1 MRGIRLSTIGFVA
14 ATLVLLSACGSA
26 PPTPA
31 SSADEAGTGAATDD
45 EQSARPTEG
54 EQAAPQTGDAPE
66 ISRSAGQEGGVVIF
80 WPRVVP
86 RTDDPE
92 IRKLAGDLQ
101 QRLVALVKQAVPDR
115 ERDVRP
121 EPERVCPRSGC
132 DAMTVG
138 ALLTASS
145 GGCVALAL
153 VAPPGTSPQRI
164 IPWGGDVELKYEQV
178 PFREP
183 PESSVTIKDM
193 VSCTE
198 LLDKLADRE
207 ADVVE
212 AIKGSA
218 P

>member
-1 MRGIRLSTIGFVA
+1 MRSKWFRSIGPLA
-14 ATLVLLSACGSA
+14 AALLLSACGPSPPPPNSADAASDPAVA
-26 PPTPA
+26 PPA
-31 SSADEAGTGAATDD
+31 EDD
-45 EQSARPTEG
+45 GG
-54 EQAAPQTGDAPE
+54 EQAESPAKSTQDAPE
-66 ISRSAGQEGGVVIF
+66 ISRSAGKEGGVVVF

-86 RTDDPE
+86 RTEDPQ

-101 QRLVALVKQAVPDR
+101 KRLVDLVAKAVPER

-121 EPERVCPRSGC
+121 EPERVCPKSGC

-138 ALLTASS
+138 ALLTASG

-153 VAPPGTSPQRI
+153 VAPPGPSPQRI
-164 IPWGGDVELKYEQV
+164 IPWAGDVELKYEQV

-193 VSCTE
+193 ASCAK
-198 LLDKLADRE
+198 LVDKLEERAP
-207 ADVVE
+207 DVVK
-212 AIKGSA
+212 AIQQAA